1 VSLKPPGVATDTNN
15 AREASPFP
23 VPESFSAPP
32 SASPPEPFFELS
44 LDPLVTAGFDGYIKR
59 ANPAWE
65 RLLGWTEDEL
75 RTVPYVE
82 FIHPD
87 DRERTVAEA
96 SRLASPGAETRDFE
110 IRVRR
115 RDGAYRVWLFSAIG
129 APEQG
134 LIYAVAKDITE
145 RVQDVS
151 ELRRVE
157 RELARRAAELERS
170 NEELER
176 FAYVASHDLSEPLR
190 MIGGFVS
197 LLESRYAGRL
207 DSDADEFIRYIVD
220 AVDRM
225 QALIRDL
232 LSYSRVG
239 RMELRSEPVD
249 LARLVARV
257 IAAMRP
263 AIEETGA
270 RVAVGAL
277 PTVRGDAGQL
287 HQLLHNLIGNAL
299 KFTAS
304 EPPVVRIRA
313 EPDGERWRIFVA
325 DEGIGIEP
333 QYADRI
339 FQVFQRL
346 HTPDEYAGTGIG
358 LAICRAIVERHGGTI
373 GVESVT
379 GEGSTFSFT
388 LPAA

>member
-1 VSLKPPGVATDTNN
+1 MS
-15 AREASPFP
+15 
-23 VPESFSAPP
+23 ESCSAPP
-32 SASPPEPFFELS
+32 SVAPSEPFFELS
-44 LDPLVTAGFDGYIKR
+44 LDPLATAGFDGYIKR
-59 ANPAWE
+59 ANPAWQ
-65 RLLGWTEDEL
+65 RLLGWTDEEL
-75 RTVPYVE
+75 RAVPYVE

-115 RDGAYRVWLFSAIG
+115 RDGAYRVWLFSATG
-129 APEQG
+129 AADQG

-145 RVQDVS
+145 RVEDAS
-151 ELRRVE
+151 ERRRVE

-197 LLESRYAGRL
+197 LLQSRYADRL

-220 AVDRM
+220 GVDRM
-225 QALIRDL
+225 QQLIRDL

-239 RMELRSEPVD
+239 RAELRSDAVD
-249 LARLVARV
+249 LGALTDRIVAG
-257 IAAMRP
+257 MRP
-263 AIEETGA
+263 AIEQTGA
-270 RVAVGAL
+270 RIVVGAL

-287 HQLLHNLIGNAL
+287 HQLLQNLIANAL
-299 KFTAS
+299 KFTAG
-304 EPPVVRIRA
+304 EPPVVRIGAAR
-313 EPDGERWRIFVA
+313 EGERWRVFVA
-325 DEGIGIEP
+325 DEGIGIELR
-333 QYADRI
+333 YTDRI

-346 HTPDEYAGTGIG
+346 HTAAEYAGTGVG
-358 LAICRAIVERHGGTI
+358 LAICRTIVERHGGTV
-373 GVESVT
+373 GVESVP

-388 LPAA
+388 LAAA

>member
-1 VSLKPPGVATDTNN
+1 
-15 AREASPFP
+15 
-23 VPESFSAPP
+23 VPESRSAAP
-32 SASPPEPFFELS
+32 SASQSEPFFELS
-44 LDPLVTAGFDGYIKR
+44 LDPLATAGVDGFIKR
-59 ANPAWE
+59 ANLAWE

-75 RTVPYVE
+75 RAVPCVE

-87 DRERTVAEA
+87 DRGRTVAEA

-110 IRVRR
+110 VRVRR
-115 RDGAYRVWLFSAIG
+115 RDGAYRVWLFSATG

-145 RVQDVS
+145 RAQDVS
-151 ELRRVE
+151 ERRRVE

-190 MIGGFVS
+190 MIGGFAS

-220 AVDRM
+220 GVHRM
-225 QALIRDL
+225 QELIRDL

-239 RMELRSEPVD
+239 RMELRSGPVELGR
-249 LARLVARV
+249 LADRV
-257 IAAMRP
+257 IAAMGP

-270 RVAVGAL
+270 RIAVGAL

-287 HQLLHNLIGNAL
+287 HQLLQNLIGNAL

-304 EPPVVRIRA
+304 EPPVVRIGA
-313 EPDGERWRIFVA
+313 EPDGECWRIFVA

-339 FQVFQRL
+339 FHVFQRL
-346 HTPDEYAGTGIG
+346 HTPDEYPGTGIG

-373 GVESVT
+373 GVESVI
-379 GEGSTFSFT
+379 GEATTFSFT
-388 LPAA
+388 LPTA